1 MNNKLF
7 NLNISED
14 LREKIREEAYKRKTT
29 LSAAA
34 RNILEEYFINKNAN
48 CNQGKIKADSTTN

>member
-1 MNNKLF
+1 MSGKLF
-7 NLNISED
+7 NLNISNE

-34 RNILEEYFINKNAN
+34 RNILEEYFKNINAHVDEGNTEKNSP
-48 CNQGKIKADSTTN
+48 AD